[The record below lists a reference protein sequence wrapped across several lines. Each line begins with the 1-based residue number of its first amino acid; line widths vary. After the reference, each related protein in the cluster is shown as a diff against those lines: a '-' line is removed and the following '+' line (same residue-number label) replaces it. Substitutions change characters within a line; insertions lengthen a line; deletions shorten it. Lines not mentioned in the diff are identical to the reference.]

1 MSNTEN
7 EQRTPVLDPID
18 RVSEIIFGLIMA
30 LTFTGTISAAT
41 AGREEVR
48 TVMFAALG
56 CNLAWGMVDAVM
68 YLIRTLTER
77 TRNLTLLRRVRSAA
91 SPHDAHAIIARISAR
106 TPRSEPSAP
115 KVWKA
120 YPPAPRR
127 PARAARPRARCGGT
141 ILPRR
146 GRVPARGSGHLSGG
160 DSIHLHHRNR
170 AGNARLECGRAGDP
184 VRGRPCAWTP
194 CRRCSMANRD
204 GDGRNRGGAGGR
216 HHRARGMSVR
226 LPDVVAAALLR
237 LY

>member
-91 SPHDAHAIIARISAR
+91 SPHDAHAIIADFLPGRLGEATSTEGLEHIRLHLAAL
-106 TPRSEPSAP
+106 PEPP
-115 KVWKA
+115 
-120 YPPAPRR
+120 
-127 PARAARPRARCGGT
+127 T
-141 ILPRR
+141 R
-146 GRVPARGSGHLSGG
+146 GRLRRDDFAAAVGVFLLVVLATFPVVIPFILITETALAMRVSNAVALVILFAAGHAL
-160 DSIHLHHRNR
+160 
-170 AGNARLECGRAGDP
+170 GRH
-184 VRGRPCAWTP
+184 
-194 CRRCSMANRD
+194 
-204 GDGRNRGGAGGR
+204 AGGVPWR
-216 HHRARGMSVR
+216 TGMAMVAIGVA
-226 LPDVVAAALLR
+226 LVVATIALGG
-237 LY
+237 